1 MLGTRSGLWV
11 PTLPLPVTTA
21 TPQPLFCARGPFKA
35 LWVPGKHSI
44 LELHPQLEHHILG
57 AVLCGFGRVEG
68 RTFPSVFSREQE
80 PSDSLGKFGSKSLV
94 LEETYMPPL
103 CVSVIII
110 FLISETNKEPA
121 TLCSLETLWSPAVWM
136 GLHLSHLMQAE
147 TRQHAEI
154 RLTGY
159 FFPVRLISAPGWLR
173 RQSVCSVNLTLI
185 EMNYLH
191 VWQDAEKLLEYTL
204 LGFYLFPL
212 PAAKEG
218 RQTE

>member
-1 MLGTRSGLWV
+1 MVLLGTRSGLWV

-159 FFPVRLISAPGWLR
+159 FPGCVCLTFIHTHHCALPTPPPIGGCLWVELRVSANRVLLSHTPGR
-173 RQSVCSVNLTLI
+173 GNSKQERN
-185 EMNYLH
+185 
-191 VWQDAEKLLEYTL
+191 
-204 LGFYLFPL
+204 G
-212 PAAKEG
+212 
-218 RQTE
+218 